1 MVDNDIND
9 FNDFV
14 KSESVSISLLRILRK
29 DLVGFTQEEE
39 KEYFKIIDNEINNRL
54 KNKIE
59 GF

>member
-1 MVDNDIND
+1 MEDMNNAD

-14 KSESVSISLLRILRK
+14 KSESVSISLLRILK
-29 DLVGFTQEEE
+29 KGFVGVSQEQE

-59 GF
+59 VF